1 MVSSAMVILIV
12 HISILMMNLIA
23 MVAHHLGLVISRAIA
38 TNKNQS
44 VMEGAGFAI
53 MNHVSVVLCV

>member
-1 MVSSAMVILIV
+1 MVILIV

-23 MVAHHLGLVISRAIA
+23 MVAHHLGMVKFRAIV

-44 VMEGAGFAI
+44 VMERALFAI
-53 MNHVSVVLCV
+53 MKIM